1 MRVNI
6 LGPMIVER
14 ESSIVT
20 PTAPKVRQVLA
31 LLALKSNSIVRTDQL
46 IEELWG
52 DRPPRSAATTLQTYI
67 YQLRERYLLRDGA
80 AAALRTVSSG
90 YVLALDEDC
99 VDVEMFTRAAERGR
113 AEFDAGQIGKAAET
127 LREALRLWRGPALF
141 DVSVGPVLRVFSV
154 WLQELGR
161 NTLEL
166 RIDVDLM
173 LGLHADLVGELAALV
188 ADCPTHEGFQAKL
201 ILALYRSGR
210 RADALRAFELAREVL
225 DRELGVD
232 PSPQLWELR
241 RGILNADPALD
252 NPVELPARAR
262 VGQGVVTGS
271 ARLR

>member
-1 MRVNI
+1 MV
-6 LGPMIVER
+6 VER
-14 ESSIVT
+14 GSSIVT

-31 LLALKSNSIVRTDQL
+31 LLALKANSIVRTDQL
-46 IEELWG
+46 VEELWG
-52 DRPPRSAATTLQTYI
+52 ERPPRSAATTLQTYI
-67 YQLRERYLLRDGA
+67 YQLRERYLLRDRA
-80 AAALRTVSSG
+80 AASLRTVSSG
-90 YVLALDEDC
+90 YVLDLDEDC
-99 VDVEMFTRAAERGR
+99 VDVERFARAAERGR
-113 AEFDAGQIGKAAET
+113 AEYDAGEVESAAET

-166 RIDVDLM
+166 RIDVDLT

-188 ADCPTHEGFQAKL
+188 ADGPTHEGFQARL

-210 RADALRAFELAREVL
+210 RADALRAFELAREAL

-232 PSPQLWELR
+232 PSPRLWELR
-241 RGILNADPALD
+241 RGILNTDPKLD
-252 NPVELPARAR
+252 TVAELPARAR
-262 VGQGVVTGS
+262 TSHGVVTSS